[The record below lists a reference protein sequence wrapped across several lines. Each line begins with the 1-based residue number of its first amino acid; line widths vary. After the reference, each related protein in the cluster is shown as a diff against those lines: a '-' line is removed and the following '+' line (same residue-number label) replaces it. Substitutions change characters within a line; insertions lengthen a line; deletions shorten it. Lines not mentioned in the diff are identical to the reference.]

1 MLRNPAALFALRAI
15 EDSDMLFLSRL
26 YASTRADELAATGWS
41 NEQKQI
47 FLNSQ
52 FQLQHNY
59 YQQQF
64 PKAQFKIIE
73 VNSSAVGRIYHRR
86 ENNNLHLIDIALLPE
101 YRHRRIG
108 SELMRDLMAQVT
120 EYKGKLLLH
129 VELTNPVRNW
139 YLRLGFVPVDGV
151 SSNPL
156 YQQLQ
161 WSPV

>member
-1 MLRNPAALFALRAI
+1 MPQLRKMT
-15 EDSDMLFLSRL
+15 EDDKPFLVNL
-26 YASTRADELAATGWS
+26 YSTTRAAELALTGWS
-41 NEQKQI
+41 SEQKFL

-64 PKAQFKIIE
+64 PKAKFQIIE
-73 VNSSAVGRIYHRR
+73 QGDRSVGRIYYGW

-101 YRHRRIG
+101 YQRKGIG
-108 SELMRDLMAQVT
+108 KALMQDLMEKVT
-120 EYKGKLLLH
+120 ARKGKLLLY

-139 YLRLGFVPVDGV
+139 YLRLGFIAKDWGGA
-151 SSNPL
+151 SNNPL

-161 WSPV
+161 WSAE